1 MITIIGF
8 AMMLGIIALILLRKL
23 SPVVAFATIPVAA
36 GLLAGFSTTE
46 TGAFIGD
53 GLKTV
58 APTANLFVFA
68 ILYFG
73 IMRDRGLFDPFMR
86 FLVAKTHGQPLAV
99 AIVTVIMAAVAHLGG
114 VGAATFL
121 LTIPALLPLYRRLQM
136 SPLMLLCLVG
146 VSAGVMNMLPWS
158 APTARAA
165 AATGTDAVVLW
176 HPLIPVQG
184 LGVVSMLVVACILGL
199 RAQRCYATVSG
210 AGLATEPAAAE
221 PVRQHDPKREHALAT
236 SDWRYWVNLTLTIAI
251 LAVLLTDVFLL
262 YGCFMVG
269 LGLALLLNYPDPG
282 AQVQR
287 IAAHANDALQMALVV
302 LAAGVLLGI
311 LAGTEMS
318 SGMAHTLIDV
328 LPAGSAS
335 MLHLILG
342 AFGVPLGMLFSPDA
356 YYFALLPI
364 VRDVATA
371 AGAPAESVAR
381 AMLIGEVTS
390 SFVSPMVPSVYLA
403 IGLAGVELRSHIRY
417 TFFWVWGI
425 SLVLLA
431 FAVAI
436 GVVTV

>member
-8 AMMLGIIALILLRKL
+8 AMMLGIIVLILLRKL

-36 GLLAGFSTTE
+36 SLLAGFSTAE

-53 GLKTV
+53 GLTTV
-58 APTANLFVFA
+58 APTATLFVFA

-73 IMRDRGLFDPFMR
+73 IMRDRGLFDPFVR

-99 AIVTVIMAAVAHLGG
+99 AIVTVIVAAVAHLGG

-121 LTIPALLPLYRRLQM
+121 LTIPALLPLYRRLRM

-158 APTARAA
+158 GPTARAA
-165 AATGTDAVVLW
+165 AATGTDPVVLW

-199 RAQRCYATVSG
+199 RAQRCYAAVRG
-210 AGLATEPAAAE
+210 AGLGAEPAAAE
-221 PVRQHDPKREHALAT
+221 PVRQHDLKREHALAI
-236 SDWRYWVNLTLTIAI
+236 SDWRYWANLALTVAI
-251 LAVLLTDVFLL
+251 LAVLLTDIFLL

-269 LGLALLLNYPDPG
+269 LGLALLLNYPHPG

-302 LAAGVLLGI
+302 LAAGVLL
-311 LAGTEMS
+311 AGTGMS
-318 SGMAHTLIDV
+318 SGMAHALIDL

-335 MLHLILG
+335 MLHLIFG
-342 AFGVPLGMLFSPDA
+342 AFGVPLGMLLSPDA

-371 AGAPAESVAR
+371 AGVPVESVAR
-381 AMLIGEVTS
+381 TMLIGENI
-390 SFVSPMVPSVYLA
+390 SFVVSPVVPSVYLA
-403 IGLAGVELRSHIRY
+403 IGLAGVELHSHIRY
-417 TFFWVWGI
+417 TFLWVWGV